1 MGMGGSVKLPE
12 DVVIP
17 EDKLVRYLLLPR
29 EENDKSQFLGIALPI
44 RSIDFY
50 YPEFQAAHVLIFRDK
65 SEICF
70 LESANE
76 AIFVHKL
83 VRKAHRSVNTIK
95 TGVFWTK
102 HPLRPHWAPIH
113 ITNVYSIG

>member
-1 MGMGGSVKLPE
+1 MS
-12 DVVIP
+12 
-17 EDKLVRYLLLPR
+17 RLLAMASRSRIEGLQGIR
-29 EENDKSQFLGIALPI
+29 TKSAIQLPI